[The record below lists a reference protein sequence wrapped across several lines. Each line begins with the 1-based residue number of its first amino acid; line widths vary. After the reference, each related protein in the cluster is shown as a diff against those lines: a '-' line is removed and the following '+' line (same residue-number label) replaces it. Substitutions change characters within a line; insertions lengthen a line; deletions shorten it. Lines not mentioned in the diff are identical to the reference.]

1 MDETNNKKTTT
12 KRKKRVVVEHRE
24 RRDMTKLCAFWG
36 IVFSGVAMFIGFFIG
51 LLNICGVTISWA
63 NTLQGVCSM
72 VSMIALLITVAFPA
86 YDYCRGRGKN
96 WKVVYWVALIL
107 YICGIVGIGFTL

>member
-1 MDETNNKKTTT
+1 MAETNNKKTTT

-36 IVFSGVAMFIGFFIG
+36 IVFSGVAMFIGFFVG

-63 NTLQGVCSM
+63 TPFRRMQHGIDDSSAYRSCL
-72 VSMIALLITVAFPA
+72 PA